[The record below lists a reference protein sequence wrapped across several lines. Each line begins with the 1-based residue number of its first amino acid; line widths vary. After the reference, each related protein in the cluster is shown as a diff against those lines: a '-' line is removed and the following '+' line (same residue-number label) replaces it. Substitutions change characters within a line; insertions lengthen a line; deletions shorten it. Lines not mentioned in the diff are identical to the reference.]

1 MARIGE
7 QGVHP
12 RFSATNSGP
21 KRTRRTT
28 LLPPIQGE
36 EGGKREGGREKEKK
50 RKRERKR
57 ERGETWWIIDT
68 CIMDGRY
75 KLGGWWVRAWL
86 ELEDGGCVHGQNWRV
101 VDTRRRDLEDGGYVH
116 GESR

>member
-36 EGGKREGGREKEKK
+36 EGGKREGGREKEKQEK
-50 RKRERKR
+50 ERTR